1 MNIVSPFYEYFAS
14 FWIFLH
20 SYEYFGLFMNI
31 FALLWIFL
39 PFYEYF
45 CMPLEKLVADELSKL
60 DHDHN
65 FRAPTWLRNIDTK
78 WKQETH
84 INTNT
89 HAMPKNQFLDF
100 KPQKSPL
107 ASHYLVLSISLL
119 LFCNNQHHYITLT
132 VQSVINDRY
141 RVIYDDI

>member
-1 MNIVSPFYEYFAS
+1 M
-14 FWIFLH
+14 
-20 SYEYFGLFMNI
+20 
-31 FALLWIFL
+31 

-89 HAMPKNQFLDF
+89 HAMPKNRFLDF
-100 KPQKSPL
+100 KPHKSPKRPL

-132 VQSVINDRY
+132 LQSVNDDRY
-141 RVIYDDI
+141 KVQWMQGYWWAGLSYTAILSTIQYQYNISKYWDNTIQ

>member
-1 MNIVSPFYEYFAS
+1 MNILA
-14 FWIFLH
+14 FLR
-20 SYEYFGLFMNI
+20 
-31 FALLWIFL
+31 IFL

-65 FRAPTWLRNIDTK
+65 FQAPIWLRNIDTK

-100 KPQKSPL
+100 KPQKSPKRPL